1 LVIIEKKYQMKKIL
15 KQKLAM
21 ILLILFISN
30 LVNAQDTSI
39 FSKLEKSTNGHNTG
53 TVWLNEISAPD
64 STFEYVMA
72 FASYA
77 NSSWLDW
84 HSHPGGQILII
95 TEGTGYYQ
103 EKGQPKRIV
112 HKGDIIKCQPNVQ
125 HWHGSTPTTTFSYI
139 ATAPSQKGKTQWFK
153 PVTEEEYKN

>member
-1 LVIIEKKYQMKKIL
+1 MKNACI
-15 KQKLAM
+15 
-21 ILLILFISN
+21 ILFVLMGFITTVS
-30 LVNAQDTSI
+30 AQDTSI

-53 TVWLNEISAPD
+53 TVWLNEVSAPD
-64 STFEYVMA
+64 STFEYVVA

-77 NSSWLDW
+77 SNSWLDW

-112 HKGDIIKCQPNVQ
+112 HKGDVIKCMPNVA

>member
-1 LVIIEKKYQMKKIL
+1 MKNTKEL
-15 KQKLAM
+15 KFFSIAL
-21 ILLILFISN
+21 LLIIASQLK
-30 LVNAQDTSI
+30 AQDTSI
-39 FSKLEKSTNGHNTG
+39 FSKLEKSANGHNTG

-64 STFEYVMA
+64 STFEYVLA

-77 NSSWLDW
+77 NNSWLDW

-112 HKGDIIKCQPNVQ
+112 HKGDVIKCQPNVQ